1 MGLFTE
7 GDANPKT
14 AKSIL
19 LNYLTLI
26 LHLAPAKLSGF
37 EVCASRSAGCTIA
50 CLNTAGRGKMTA
62 VQVAR
67 IKRTKYFFEH
77 RNDFKR
83 DITKELTSFV
93 RKCDKHQLQPAVR
106 MNGTSDIVWENV
118 WPELFQLFPQI
129 TFYDYTKH
137 LKRAINN
144 WALPANYHLTFSR
157 AEDNDAN
164 CIRVLNEG
172 RLNVAAV
179 FLTKKFPDSWFDVPT
194 YSADDTDLRFLD
206 PTLNKFKTG
215 GMVGCLYAKGKAKKD
230 ETGFVIKLNAA

>member
-14 AKSIL
+14 ALSIL

-26 LHLAPAKLSGF
+26 LHLAPAKLSGR

-67 IKRTKYFFEH
+67 VKRTRYFFEH
-77 RNDFKR
+77 REDFKR
-83 DITKELTSFV
+83 DIIKELNSFV
-93 RKCDKHQLQPAVR
+93 RKCDKHNLNPAVR

-137 LKRAINN
+137 VKRCQNG
-144 WALPANYHLTFSR
+144 WALPQNYFLTFSR
-157 AEDNDAN
+157 SETNDAD
-164 CIRVLNEG
+164 CIEVLNHG
-172 RLNVAAV
+172 ICNVAAV
-179 FLTKKFPDSWFDVPT
+179 FSSKEYPATWFNKPT
-194 YSADDTDLRFLD
+194 YSADTTDLRFLD
-206 PTLNKFKTG
+206 PKG
-215 GMVGCLYAKGKAKKD
+215 GHVGCLYAKGKAKRD
-230 ETGFVIKLNAA
+230 DTGFVIQLNGS